1 MNDSSK
7 EPSPPDDVRN
17 PLITAFEWTSTLLA
31 ILASLLILFVTLLV
45 SYNALSRWWL
55 GESVP
60 GTIELVEY
68 GLVWITFLGAA
79 WILRRDGHVK
89 VDVLYMVLPDSV
101 VRYLWYGAMVVAAV
115 ATVFMAYYSGMEVY
129 SDYDRGRRLI
139 RQLVFQ
145 RWWISIIIP
154 IGFSMLTVEF
164 LVLLLKGPES
174 QNVLDQEKLIDL

>member
-1 MNDSSK
+1 MSASAEK
-7 EPSPPDDVRN
+7 PDTSDGSRHVVIN
-17 PLITAFEWTSTLLA
+17 AFEWTSTVLA
-31 ILASLLILFVTLLV
+31 ILASLLILSITVLV

-55 GESVP
+55 GKSVS

-101 VRYLWYGAMVVAAV
+101 VRYLWYGAMGIAAV
-115 ATVFMAYYSGMEVY
+115 TTVFMAYYSGHEVY
-129 SDYDRGRRLI
+129 ADYVQGSRLI

-145 RWWISIIIP
+145 SWWVTLIIP
-154 IGFSMLTVEF
+154 IGFTMLTVEF
-164 LVLLLKGPES
+164 LILLVKGPGS
-174 QNVLDQEKLIDL
+174 QNVLGKEKLVDL